1 MAGSAYDISASAAS
15 GISASTPFYN
25 NSGISFGKSS
35 QTGGGG
41 DSSGGTVVATASRQ
55 QAGGNQA
62 IPDSQ
67 AMQSYYAN
75 SGAVATSAVSRAWIP
90 YAIGVGVLVVG
101 FVLFFMLRR
110 K

>member
-1 MAGSAYDISASAAS
+1 MSAAYDISASAAS

-62 IPDSQ
+62 VPDSQ
-67 AMQSYYAN
+67 AAQSYYAN
-75 SGAVATSAVSRAWIP
+75 SGATATTAVTNWIP
-90 YAIGVGVLVVG
+90 WMIGGGVLVVG
-101 FVLFFMLRR
+101 VILFFVLR
-110 K
+110 KR

>member
-1 MAGSAYDISASAAS
+1 MASGYDISASASS

-25 NSGISFGKSS
+25 NAGISFGKSS
-35 QTGGGG
+35 QQGGGG

-67 AMQSYYAN
+67 ALQSYYAN
-75 SGAVATSAVSRAWIP
+75 SANVPMGGGTNWLPWI
-90 YAIGVGVLVVG
+90 IGGGVLIVGVILF
-101 FVLFFMLRR
+101 FVLR
-110 K
+110 KK